1 MEVLSHGLYEVSRN
15 TMDALDVLCQKGVDL
30 VEVCAPWDSPLCDSV
45 ERLGGKTLRLGLRN
59 GFDLSTKEGL
69 RKASKV
75 LRECRPRKMHLSPPC
90 FPWTAFQNLNQK
102 TEQQKLNLVH
112 KRQMGRRL
120 LKNMRTLAEIQ
131 MFELQGDISGE
142 QPWTASSW
150 NEKPWNHICK
160 LAGGRFKVD
169 GCAFGL
175 KDVVSGKL
183 MHKSWGFFSS
193 HPGVKRRLGKTC
205 NHAPHDHVRIEG
217 RLTASSA
224 VYPRKLCDAFAKGLF
239 DRTVEFTAFSRDVA
253 HLCAKET
260 HFEKCAGIFASR
272 SAQSDARPGEEQD
285 AGENEEEGE
294 AIDGEREGRDE
305 QGEEQEEDLTP
316 EEVTKLKLV
325 HRNLGHPSSAVLIR
339 AMKHAGVAGRFIH
352 AAKRF
357 ECEFCKRQALRKPV
371 LPATLNQ
378 VQEKWQ
384 VLSIDTFWW
393 KHQNLVQTAKRDM

>member
-1 MEVLSHGLYEVSRN
+1 
-15 TMDALDVLCQKGVDL
+15 
-30 VEVCAPWDSPLCDSV
+30 
-45 ERLGGKTLRLGLRN
+45 
-59 GFDLSTKEGL
+59 
-69 RKASKV
+69 
-75 LRECRPRKMHLSPPC
+75 
-90 FPWTAFQNLNQK
+90 
-102 TEQQKLNLVH
+102 
-112 KRQMGRRL
+112 
-120 LKNMRTLAEIQ
+120 

-217 RLTASSA
+217 RLTALSA

-239 DRTVEFTAFSRDVA
+239 DRTVEFTAFSLDVA

-285 AGENEEEGE
+285 DGENKEEGE
-294 AIDGEREGRDE
+294 AIDGERKGRDE
-305 QGEEQEEDLTP
+305 QGEEPEEDLTP

-325 HRNLGHPSSAVLIR
+325 HRNLQHPSSAVLIR
-339 AMKHAGVAGRFIH
+339 AMKHAGVAERFIH

-393 KHQNLVQTAKRDM
+393 KHPKPGPDGKERHVIGLSYLDEATDLHVASVVGESGGMPASVTGDEFRKRFVKDWLKCLPKPQVIRSDVEGCFRGPNTVSWLEDVRRTNDLCCPHCW